1 MDDEAREAMRE
12 EGYDPDTPQIDRLWL
27 MPADVEGDRHWS
39 ASPVTLWDVE
49 YVRADLLA
57 DLTAKL
63 AAAEARA
70 ERAEAAL
77 AKCKLAL
84 TASCYYDQDAEDAHP
99 PDAIVYLCR
108 ERHITT
114 TGGMLWRAW
123 AKAIDEAFDPMAA
136 GLAPADEPAG
146 PAKGGRDGE

>member
-57 DLTAKL
+57 DLAAKL

-70 ERAEAAL
+70 ERAEASWRLAYSRLTRAL
-77 AKCKLAL
+77 AEPATDDRAALVELA
-84 TASCYYDQDAEDAHP
+84 TWIE
-99 PDAIVYLCR
+99 
-108 ERHITT
+108 
-114 TGGMLWRAW
+114 
-123 AKAIDEAFDPMAA
+123 AA
-136 GLAPADEPAG
+136 GLAPADEPPGPGVVPLPWGTTYSAIIRGAMEPAG
-146 PAKGGRDGE
+146 PAKGGSDGE